1 VGTKALFVN
10 MRPSEKSQL
19 QADTAPF
26 ASGLLYRLSI
36 AFTTWAGAA
45 LAVYSILLRSGN
57 ILKLRLK

>member
-1 VGTKALFVN
+1 

-36 AFTTWAGAA
+36 AFPTWAGAA